1 MFGFVTQFN
10 CQQTKIQ
17 QYQHTIIHKFVFL
30 TKSIPIMQFKHTE
43 ILYFLF
49 LLVIPILVHL
59 FQLRRFKKEYFTN
72 VRFLKELSIQTRKS
86 SRIKKLLLLATRL
99 LLLSCII
106 IAFAQ
111 PFFKA
116 KDTKNNT
123 NEMYIVLDNSF
134 SMQAKGQKGELLK
147 RAIQELLENTPES
160 QTFSLITN
168 SQTFWNTDIKSIRT
182 ELQNLKYSALPF
194 QLESAMAKIKS
205 RKSVFNKDIVVI
217 TDAVGLE
224 PKQLK
229 SIDND
234 FNTYFIVPEAEQ
246 KNNAS
251 IDSVF
256 IHQTLDNFY
265 EIGLKLSSFG
275 ENDKELPVALY
286 NQNKLIAKTLTKL
299 ETKDKTIY
307 FTIPKKD
314 FHGYASIIDKGL
326 EYDNTLF
333 FSVSKPK
340 KINIISIGQ
349 PEKSNFLSRIY
360 TNDEFNFNNFAI
372 GTLDYNSL
380 EKQDAIVL
388 NELDEIPQALQTT
401 LKSFV
406 EKGGNLILIPSAK
419 TSLGNINSF
428 LGNFGNIQFKAL
440 ENKEKLVAKINFN
453 HPLFSGVFEN
463 KINNF
468 QYPKTKTSFGIASSN
483 PAALYHE
490 DQTPFL
496 TSINNPTS
504 SVYVFTAS
512 INLENSN
519 FQQSPLIVPTF
530 YKMGI
535 NNLNNGIT
543 TRTIGKNNPFL
554 VDVTLSKDEILKVK
568 NDLETFIPVQQIMND
583 KVKLTFNDF
592 PVQAGNFGIYNQKEQ
607 LQDISFNYNR
617 TESNLALT
625 NENALSEYKTIDSIS
640 TVFNTLHTDRT
651 DNQIWKWFVIFALLF
666 LVTEMAIIRFVK

>member
-1 MFGFVTQFN
+1 
-10 CQQTKIQ
+10 
-17 QYQHTIIHKFVFL
+17 
-30 TKSIPIMQFKHTE
+30 MQFKHPE

-72 VRFLKELSIQTRKS
+72 VRFLKELSVQTRKS
-86 SRIKKLLLLATRL
+86 SKIKKWLLLATRL
-99 LLLSCII
+99 LLLTSII

-116 KDTKNNT
+116 KDIKNSS

-147 RAIQELLENTPES
+147 RAVQELLENTPEN

-168 SQTFWNTDIKSIRT
+168 SETFWNTDIKSIRT
-182 ELQNLKYSALPF
+182 ELQNLKYSAMPF

-205 RKSVFNKDIVVI
+205 RKSAFNKDIVVI

-229 SIDND
+229 SIDSD
-234 FNTYFIVPEAEQ
+234 FNSYFIIPKAEHE
-246 KNNAS
+246 NNVS
-251 IDSVF
+251 IDSIF
-256 IHQTLDNFY
+256 IHQTLDDFY
-265 EIGLKLSSFG
+265 EIGLKLSAFG
-275 ENDKELPVALY
+275 EKDKDIPVALY
-286 NQNKLIAKTLTKL
+286 NQNKLIAKTLTKF
-299 ETKDKTIY
+299 ETKTKIIY

-314 FHGYASIIDKGL
+314 FHGYASIIDNGL

-333 FSVSKPK
+333 FSISKPE

-349 PEKSNFLSRIY
+349 PEKANFLSRIY
-360 TNDEFNFNNFAI
+360 TSDEFNFNNFAI
-372 GTLDYNSL
+372 GSLDYNLL

-388 NELDEIPQALQTT
+388 NEVDEIPQALQTT
-401 LKSFV
+401 LKSFTG
-406 EKGGNLILIPSAK
+406 KGGNLILIPSAK
-419 TSLGNINSF
+419 ASTGNLNMF
-428 LGNFGNIQFKAL
+428 LRNFGNIQLKTL
-440 ENKEKLVAKINFN
+440 ENKEKLVTKINFN

-468 QYPKTKTSFGIASSN
+468 QYPKTKSSFGIAGSN
-483 PAALYHE
+483 PAALYYE
-490 DQTPFL
+490 DQTSFL
-496 TSINNPTS
+496 TSINNPIAA
-504 SVYVFTAS
+504 VYIFAGP

-530 YKMGI
+530 YKMA
-535 NNLNNGIT
+535 LNTQNKGVNAI
-543 TRTIGKNNPFL
+543 TIGNNNSFL
-554 VDVTLSKDEILKVK
+554 VDVNLSKDAILDVK
-568 NDLETFIPVQQIMND
+568 NETETFIPIQQILND

-592 PVQAGNFGIYNQKEQ
+592 PEQAGNYGIYNQKER
-607 LQDISFNYNR
+607 LQNISFNYNR
-617 TESNLALT
+617 TESDLAQA
-625 NENALSEYKTIDSIS
+625 NENALSEYKVIDSIS
-640 TVFNTLHTDRT
+640 TVFDTLQTDRT
-651 DNQIWKWFVIFALLF
+651 DNQIWKWFVIFALLL

>member
-1 MFGFVTQFN
+1 
-10 CQQTKIQ
+10 
-17 QYQHTIIHKFVFL
+17 
-30 TKSIPIMQFKHTE
+30 MQFKHPE

-49 LLVIPILVHL
+49 LLVLPILVHL

-86 SRIKKLLLLATRL
+86 SKIKKWLLLVTRL
-99 LLLSCII
+99 LLLTAII

-116 KDTKNNT
+116 KDTKNSS

-168 SQTFWNTDIKSIRT
+168 SETFWNTDIKSIRA

-194 QLESAMAKIKS
+194 QLEGAMAKIKS
-205 RKSVFNKDIVVI
+205 RKSVFNKDVVVI
-217 TDAVGLE
+217 TDAVNLE
-224 PKQLK
+224 SKQLK
-229 SIDND
+229 SIDKD
-234 FNTYFIVPEAEQ
+234 CNTYFIIPEAEQ
-246 KNNAS
+246 KNNIS

-256 IHQTLDNFY
+256 IHQTLDDFY

-314 FHGYASIIDKGL
+314 FHGYASIIDNGL

-340 KINIISIGQ
+340 KSNIISIGQ

-388 NELDEIPQALQTT
+388 NELVEIPQALETT

-406 EKGGNLILIPSAK
+406 KKGGNLMIIPSAK
-419 TSLGNINSF
+419 TSLENINSF
-428 LGNFGNIQFKAL
+428 LGNFGNIQFKTL
-440 ENKEKLVAKINFN
+440 ENKENLITKINFN

-468 QYPKTKTSFGIASSN
+468 QYPKTKTSFEITSSN
-483 PAALYHE
+483 PGALYYE
-490 DQTPFL
+490 DQSAFL
-496 TSINNPTS
+496 TSINNPLDASGST
-504 SVYVFTAS
+504 VYLFAAA

-535 NNLNNGIT
+535 NSQNNGVIAKI
-543 TRTIGKNNPFL
+543 IGTNNLFL
-554 VDVTLSKDEILKVK
+554 ADVTLSKDEILKVK
-568 NDLETFIPVQQIMND
+568 NDFESFIPVQQILND

-592 PVQAGNFGIYNQKEQ
+592 PIQAGNFGIYNQKECI
-607 LQDISFNYNR
+607 QDISFNYNR
-617 TESNLALT
+617 TESDLYLT

-640 TVFNTLHTDRT
+640 AVFNTLQTDRT

-666 LVTEMAIIRFVK
+666 LATEMAIIRFVK

>member
-1 MFGFVTQFN
+1 
-10 CQQTKIQ
+10 
-17 QYQHTIIHKFVFL
+17 
-30 TKSIPIMQFKHTE
+30 MQFKHPE

-86 SRIKKLLLLATRL
+86 SRIKKWLLLATRL
-99 LLLSCII
+99 LLLSFII
-106 IAFAQ
+106 IAFAE

-147 RAIQELLENTPES
+147 RAIQELLENTPEN

-168 SQTFWNTDIKSIRT
+168 SQTFWNTDIKSIRI

-246 KNNAS
+246 KNNVS

-256 IHQTLDNFY
+256 IHQTLDDFY

-333 FSVSKPK
+333 FSISKPK
-340 KINIISIGQ
+340 KSNIISIGQ

-468 QYPKTKTSFGIASSN
+468 QYPKTKTSYGIASSN
-483 PAALYHE
+483 PAALYYE

-496 TSINNPTS
+496 TSISNPTS

-592 PVQAGNFGIYNQKEQ
+592 PVQAGNFGIYNQKEH

-625 NENALSEYKTIDSIS
+625 NENTLSEYKIIDSIS
-640 TVFNTLHTDRT
+640 TVFNTLQTDRA